1 MSASN
6 FRIRLFDAVTE
17 LATSPESIKF
27 RLQNA
32 ILNHLILAN
41 TPECHEVPIYFREF
55 HKAILDQ
62 VSTKSRNGQDTVRA
76 SLEGRHGKTL
86 KRIATQIL
94 TLHREYEEYLN
105 SRFIPAKRGGSL

>member
-1 MSASN
+1 MSAGN
-6 FRIRLFDAVTE
+6 FRTRLFDAVTE
-17 LATSPESIKF
+17 LATSSASIRF

-41 TPECHEVPIYFREF
+41 TPECYEVPSYFREF

-62 VSTKSRNGQDTVRA
+62 VSTKSRNGQDKVRA

-86 KRIATQIL
+86 EKIATQIL

-105 SRFIPAKRGGSL
+105 SGFIPTQDGGSL